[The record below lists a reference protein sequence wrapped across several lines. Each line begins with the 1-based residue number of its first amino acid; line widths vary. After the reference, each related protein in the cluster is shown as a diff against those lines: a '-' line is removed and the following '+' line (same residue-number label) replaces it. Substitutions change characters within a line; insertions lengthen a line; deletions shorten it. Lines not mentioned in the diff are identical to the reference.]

1 MKFKANS
8 NKVVSLGSRK
18 LATFKGGFYE
28 TSNKQEIALLEKA
41 KGVTVEK
48 QIKASNKKQASK

>member
-28 TSNKQEIALLEKA
+28 TSDAKEIELLEKA
-41 KGVTVEK
+41 KNVTKVTVV
-48 QIKASNKKQASK
+48 KASSKKQASK